1 MLVEHR
7 LAGVAAIEGVQRG
20 GAELQPQRDE
30 AGDADDPGEQRHP
43 AVPVAGPAE
52 PAKQADSLTGSLPGM
67 RGARRAG
74 VRHGDLPRAEE
85 RLLLPILAVTAAKV
99 VLRGEAP
106 ARAATPRAYSA
117 GSTRPPSTRLL
128 RSLMPPGYDRRANRS
143 WTAGMPAPHRGRH
156 EHQHSMGAVMSKEL
170 LIKGGHVVTVDP
182 DLGDLPVGDV
192 LVTDGVITAV
202 GPDLAPT
209 TTAAEVIEAAGRLVI
224 PGMVDTHRHVW
235 QGAIGGYTP
244 QITGAG
250 YGPAVLTGISLKHSP
265 EDVYAGTMWG
275 ALQALDAGIT
285 TIADWAHNDQSPAHA
300 DADLRGLR
308 DSGIRGYFL
317 YGGPGPATGD
327 PNPPHPADARRMRDQ
342 YFASGTYGRL
352 RMGMALRGPC
362 FTSAERNAEDYA
374 FARDLGLPISVH
386 VGMAGTADAV
396 TTLQRYRLLGADVNY
411 VHGNMLTDREFDL
424 IAETQGTVTITPSTD
439 MLMQFGTFPATGP
452 ALSRG
457 IVSGFGID
465 TICSAGNDLFSEM
478 RLALAAERSRA
489 NAPAL
494 ASGKQVPTVDL
505 HQRDMLR
512 LATIDGARVW
522 RLDDEI
528 GTLTPGKQ
536 ADIAIIDMRSPHLDG
551 FGDPVAVMV
560 LGAGP
565 ADVETVIIGGDV
577 VKRDGK
583 LTGDHVD
590 HALELM
596 HAARERLRA

>member
-1 MLVEHR
+1 
-7 LAGVAAIEGVQRG
+7 
-20 GAELQPQRDE
+20 
-30 AGDADDPGEQRHP
+30 
-43 AVPVAGPAE
+43 
-52 PAKQADSLTGSLPGM
+52 
-67 RGARRAG
+67 
-74 VRHGDLPRAEE
+74 
-85 RLLLPILAVTAAKV
+85 
-99 VLRGEAP
+99 
-106 ARAATPRAYSA
+106 
-117 GSTRPPSTRLL
+117 
-128 RSLMPPGYDRRANRS
+128 MP
-143 WTAGMPAPHRGRH
+143 
-156 EHQHSMGAVMSKEL
+156 EEL
-170 LIKGGHVVTVDP
+170 LIKGGYVVTMDP
-182 DLGDLPVGDV
+182 DLGDLPAGDV
-192 LVTDGVITAV
+192 LMADGVITAV
-202 GPDLAPT
+202 GKDLKPA
-209 TTAAEVIEAAGRLVI
+209 TAEAEVIDAAGRLVI

-235 QGAIGGYTP
+235 QGAIGGFTP

-250 YGPAVLTGISLKHSP
+250 YGPAVLTGISLKHTP
-265 EDVYAGTMWG
+265 EDVYAGTLWG

-317 YGGPGPATGD
+317 YGGPGPATPD
-327 PNPPHPADARRMRDQ
+327 PNPPAPAAPPPPHPADARRMRDQ

-386 VGMAGTADAV
+386 VGMGGTAGGI
-396 TTLQRYRLLGADVNY
+396 TSLQRYRLLGADVNY

-424 IAETQGTVTITPSTD
+424 IAETRGTVTVTPSTD

-457 IVSGFGID
+457 IVCGFGID

-478 RLALAAERSRA
+478 RLALAAARSRA

-522 RLDDEI
+522 HLEDEI

-536 ADIAIIDMRSPHLDG
+536 ADIAVIDMGFPHPDR
-551 FGDPVAVMV
+551 FRDPGAVMV

-565 ADVETVIIGGDV
+565 ADVETVIVGGDV
-577 VKRDGK
+577 IKRDGK
-583 LTGDHVD
+583 LIGDHVD

-596 HAARERLRA
+596 HAARGHLRA

>member
-1 MLVEHR
+1 
-7 LAGVAAIEGVQRG
+7 
-20 GAELQPQRDE
+20 
-30 AGDADDPGEQRHP
+30 
-43 AVPVAGPAE
+43 
-52 PAKQADSLTGSLPGM
+52 
-67 RGARRAG
+67 
-74 VRHGDLPRAEE
+74 
-85 RLLLPILAVTAAKV
+85 
-99 VLRGEAP
+99 
-106 ARAATPRAYSA
+106 
-117 GSTRPPSTRLL
+117 
-128 RSLMPPGYDRRANRS
+128 
-143 WTAGMPAPHRGRH
+143 
-156 EHQHSMGAVMSKEL
+156 MSREL

-182 DLGDLPVGDV
+182 DLGDLPAGDV
-192 LVTDGVITAV
+192 LVADGVITAV
-202 GPDLAPT
+202 GPNLEPT
-209 TTAAEVIEAAGRLVI
+209 TTTAEVIEAAGRLVI
-224 PGMVDTHRHVW
+224 PGLVDTHRHVW

-265 EDVYAGTMWG
+265 EDVYAGKMWG
-275 ALQALDAGIT
+275 G
-285 TIADWAHNDQSPAHA
+285 
-300 DADLRGLR
+300 LRG
-308 DSGIRGYFL
+308 SGIRGYFL

-386 VGMAGTADAV
+386 VGMAGTDDAI
-396 TTLQRYRLLGADVNY
+396 TTLQRYGLLGADVNY

-424 IAETQGTVTITPSTD
+424 IAETRGTVTITPSTD

-494 ASGKQVPTVDL
+494 ASGKQVPAVDL

-522 RLDDEI
+522 HLEDEI
-528 GTLTPGKQ
+528 GSLTPGKQ
-536 ADIAIIDMRSPHLDG
+536 ADIAIIDLRSPHLDG
-551 FGDPVAVMV
+551 FGDPVAIMV

-565 ADVETVIIGGDV
+565 ADVETVIVGGDI
-577 VKRDGK
+577 VKRQGQ
-583 LTGDHVD
+583 LVGSHVSK
-590 HALELM
+590 ALDLM
-596 HAARERLRA
+596 HQTRDRLRSELS

>member
-1 MLVEHR
+1 
-7 LAGVAAIEGVQRG
+7 
-20 GAELQPQRDE
+20 
-30 AGDADDPGEQRHP
+30 
-43 AVPVAGPAE
+43 
-52 PAKQADSLTGSLPGM
+52 
-67 RGARRAG
+67 
-74 VRHGDLPRAEE
+74 
-85 RLLLPILAVTAAKV
+85 
-99 VLRGEAP
+99 
-106 ARAATPRAYSA
+106 
-117 GSTRPPSTRLL
+117 
-128 RSLMPPGYDRRANRS
+128 
-143 WTAGMPAPHRGRH
+143 
-156 EHQHSMGAVMSKEL
+156 MSKEL

-192 LVTDGVITAV
+192 LVADGVITAV
-202 GPDLAPT
+202 GPDLEPA

-265 EDVYAGTMWG
+265 EDVYAGTLWG

-308 DSGIRGYFL
+308 DSAIRGYFL

-342 YFASGTYGRL
+342 CFASGRYGRL

-362 FTSAERNAEDYA
+362 FTSAERNAEDFA

-396 TTLQRYRLLGADVNY
+396 TTLQR
-411 VHGNMLTDREFDL
+411 H
-424 IAETQGTVTITPSTD
+424 S
-439 MLMQFGTFPATGP
+439 
-452 ALSRG
+452 
-457 IVSGFGID
+457 
-465 TICSAGNDLFSEM
+465 
-478 RLALAAERSRA
+478 
-489 NAPAL
+489 L

-522 RLDDEI
+522 HLEDEI

-536 ADIAIIDMRSPHLDG
+536 ADIAVIDMRSPHLDG

-565 ADVETVIIGGDV
+565 ADVETVIVGGDV

-583 LTGDHVD
+583 LAGDHVD
-590 HALELM
+590 RALELM
-596 HAARERLRA
+596 HATREHLRA